1 MAMTDPSAMN
11 DTLLAALQK
20 VRATSAQYDSAS
32 GHVVVQL
39 STGMTLSFDPR
50 LAAGL
55 EHAQP
60 VDLLQIEVS
69 PSGAGFHFPAL
80 DADLYVPSLL
90 AGILQPEQL
99 GVGAGHEAQKCLRQP
114 EAEDLHAYAVHWSA
128 EDQEFVA
135 TCTGFPSLSW
145 LAPTPDRALL
155 GVRNLVRS
163 ALADLAAEGPQP
175 PPSEVE
181 PPFG

>member
-1 MAMTDPSAMN
+1 MTDPSAMN
-11 DTLLAALQK
+11 DKLLAALQK

-32 GHVVVQL
+32 GHVVVRL
-39 STGMTLSFDPR
+39 STGMALSFDAR

-55 EHAQP
+55 GHAQP

-69 PSGAGFHFPAL
+69 PSGAGLHFPVL

-99 GVGAGHEAQKCLRQP
+99 GGRAGHEAKKCLGQL
-114 EAEDLHAYAVHWSA
+114 EAEDLHAYAVHWTT

-145 LAPTPDRALL
+145 LAPTPHLALL

-163 ALADLAAEGPQP
+163 ALADLAAEGQQP
-175 PPSEVE
+175 PAPR
-181 PPFG
+181 G

>member
-11 DTLLAALQK
+11 DKLLAALQK
-20 VRATSAQYDSAS
+20 VRATSAQYDPAS
-32 GHVVVQL
+32 GHVVVLL
-39 STGMTLSFDPR
+39 STGMALSFDAR

-69 PSGAGFHFPAL
+69 PSGAGIHFPAL
-80 DADLYVPSLL
+80 EADLYVPSLL
-90 AGILQPEQL
+90 AGILRPEQL
-99 GVGAGHEAQKCLRQP
+99 GGWAGHEAEKCMRQP

-135 TCTGFPSLSW
+135 TCAAFPSLSW
-145 LAPTPDRALL
+145 LAPKPDRALL

-163 ALADLAAEGPQP
+163 ALADLSEEGQQP
-175 PPSEVE
+175 PAPR
-181 PPFG
+181 G

>member
-11 DTLLAALQK
+11 DKLLAALQR
-20 VRATSAQYDSAS
+20 VRATSAQYESAS

-39 STGMTLSFDPR
+39 STGMKLSFDAR

-69 PSGAGFHFPAL
+69 PSGAGLHFPAL

-90 AGILQPEQL
+90 VGILQPEQL
-99 GVGAGHEAQKCLRQP
+99 GGGEGHEAEKCLRQP
-114 EAEDLHAYAVHWSA
+114 EAEDLYTYAVHWSA

-135 TCTGFPSLSW
+135 ACTGFPSLSW

-163 ALADLAAEGPQP
+163 ALADLAEEGQP
-175 PPSEVE
+175 PPA
-181 PPFG
+181 PRG

>member
-11 DTLLAALQK
+11 DKLLAALQK
-20 VRATSAQYDSAS
+20 VRATSAQYDPAS
-32 GHVVVQL
+32 GHVVVLL
-39 STGMTLSFDPR
+39 STGMALSFDAR

-69 PSGAGFHFPAL
+69 PSGAGIHFPAL
-80 DADLYVPSLL
+80 EADLYVPSLL
-90 AGILQPEQL
+90 AGILRPEQL
-99 GVGAGHEAQKCLRQP
+99 GGWAGHEAEKCMRQP

-135 TCTGFPSLSW
+135 TCAAFPSLSW
-145 LAPTPDRALL
+145 LAPKPDLALL

-163 ALADLAAEGPQP
+163 ALADLSEEGQQP
-175 PPSEVE
+175 PAPR
-181 PPFG
+181 G

>member
-1 MAMTDPSAMN
+1 MN
-11 DTLLAALQK
+11 HQLLTALQK
-20 VRATSAQYDSAS
+20 VRATSARYDSAS
-32 GHVVVQL
+32 GHVVVL
-39 STGMTLSFDPR
+39 LNTGMELSFDPH

-60 VDLLQIEVS
+60 VDLLQIEGS
-69 PSGAGFHFPAL
+69 PSGAGLHFPVL

-99 GVGAGHEAQKCLRQP
+99 DGGTGYEAKKCFGQP
-114 EAEDLHAYAVHWSA
+114 EAEDLYTYAVHWST

-135 TCTGFPSLSW
+135 TCTAFPSLSW
-145 LAPTPDRALL
+145 LAPTPDLALL

-163 ALADLAAEGPQP
+163 ALADLAAEGQQP
-175 PPSEVE
+175 PAH
-181 PPFG
+181 GG

>member
-11 DTLLAALQK
+11 DKLLAALKK

-32 GHVVVQL
+32 CHVVVQL
-39 STGMTLSFDPR
+39 STGVALSFDAR

-55 EHAQP
+55 EQAQP
-60 VDLLQIEVS
+60 VDLLRIEVS
-69 PSGAGFHFPAL
+69 PSGAGLHFPAL

-99 GVGAGHEAQKCLRQP
+99 GGGAGDEAKKCLGQP
-114 EAEDLHAYAVHWSA
+114 EAEDLYTYAVHWSA

-145 LAPTPDRALL
+145 LAPTPDLALL
-155 GVRNLVRS
+155 GVRNIVRS
-163 ALADLAAEGPQP
+163 ALADLAAEGQQP
-175 PPSEVE
+175 PAPR
-181 PPFG
+181 G

>member
-1 MAMTDPSAMN
+1 MAMTDPFAMN

-39 STGMTLSFDPR
+39 STGMALSFDAS

-60 VDLLQIEVS
+60 VDLLRIEVS
-69 PSGAGFHFPAL
+69 PSGAGLHFPAL

-99 GVGAGHEAQKCLRQP
+99 GGGAGHEAKMRLRQP
-114 EAEDLHAYAVHWSA
+114 EAEGLYAYAVHWSA

-145 LAPTPDRALL
+145 LAPTPDLALL

-163 ALADLAAEGPQP
+163 ALTDLAAEGQQP
-175 PPSEVE
+175 PAPR
-181 PPFG
+181 G

>member
-1 MAMTDPSAMN
+1 MAMTDRSAMN

-39 STGMTLSFDPR
+39 STGMALSFDPR

-60 VDLLQIEVS
+60 VDLLRIEVS
-69 PSGAGFHFPAL
+69 PSGAGLHFPVL

-99 GVGAGHEAQKCLRQP
+99 GGGPGHEAKKCLGQP
-114 EAEDLHAYAVHWSA
+114 EAEDLHTYAVHWST

-135 TCTGFPSLSW
+135 TCAAFPSLSW
-145 LAPTPDRALL
+145 LAPTPDLALL

-163 ALADLAAEGPQP
+163 ALADLAAEGQQP
-175 PPSEVE
+175 PAPR
-181 PPFG
+181 G

>member
-39 STGMTLSFDPR
+39 STGMALSFDAS

-60 VDLLQIEVS
+60 VDLLRIEVS
-69 PSGAGFHFPAL
+69 PSGAGLHFPAL

-90 AGILQPEQL
+90 AGILQPEQS
-99 GVGAGHEAQKCLRQP
+99 GGEAGHEVEKCLRQP
-114 EAEDLHAYAVHWSA
+114 EAEDLYAYAVHWSA

-135 TCTGFPSLSW
+135 TCAAFPSLSW
-145 LAPTPDRALL
+145 LAPTPDLALL

-163 ALADLAAEGPQP
+163 AQADLAAEGQQP
-175 PPSEVE
+175 PAPR
-181 PPFG
+181 G

>member
-1 MAMTDPSAMN
+1 MAMTDSSAMN
-11 DTLLAALQK
+11 DKLLAALKK

-39 STGMTLSFDPR
+39 STGMALSFDPR

-69 PSGAGFHFPAL
+69 PLGAGLHFPAL

-90 AGILQPEQL
+90 GGILQPEQL
-99 GVGAGHEAQKCLRQP
+99 G
-114 EAEDLHAYAVHWSA
+114 
-128 EDQEFVA
+128 
-135 TCTGFPSLSW
+135 
-145 LAPTPDRALL
+145 
-155 GVRNLVRS
+155 GV
-163 ALADLAAEGPQP
+163 EGD
-175 PPSEVE
+175 
-181 PPFG
+181 

>member
-1 MAMTDPSAMN
+1 MNKASAMN
-11 DTLLAALQK
+11 DKLLATLQK
-20 VRATSAQYDSAS
+20 VRATSARYDSAS
-32 GHVVVQL
+32 GHVVVL
-39 STGMTLSFDPR
+39 LNTGMELSFDPH

-69 PSGAGFHFPAL
+69 PTGTGLHFPAL

-90 AGILQPEQL
+90 VGVLQPERL
-99 GVGAGHEAQKCLRQP
+99 AGEAGHEAKKCLRQP
-114 EAEDLHAYAVHWSA
+114 EAEDLYAYAVHWSA

-135 TCTGFPSLSW
+135 TCAAFPSLSW
-145 LAPTPDRALL
+145 LAPTPYLALQ

-163 ALADLAAEGPQP
+163 AIADLAAEGQHP
-175 PPSEVE
+175 PVSSC
-181 PPFG
+181 

>member
-1 MAMTDPSAMN
+1 MN
-11 DTLLAALQK
+11 DKLLAALQS
-20 VRATSAQYDSAS
+20 VRATSARFDSAS

-39 STGMTLSFDPR
+39 STGMALSFDPQ

-69 PSGAGFHFPAL
+69 PSGAGLHFPAL

-90 AGILQPEQL
+90 AGILQPEQF
-99 GVGAGHEAQKCLRQP
+99 GGGAWHEAEKCLRQP
-114 EAEDLHAYAVHWSA
+114 EAEDLYAYAVHWSA

-135 TCTGFPSLSW
+135 TCAGFPSLSW
-145 LAPTPDRALL
+145 LAPTPDLALL

-163 ALADLAAEGPQP
+163 ALADLAEEGQLP
-175 PPSEVE
+175 PAPR
-181 PPFG
+181 G